1 MTSDAQK
8 EFEEFAE
15 DPNPPGKD
23 GQGADGD
30 APQGS
35 ALLVLDLDG
44 YEGPIDLLLNLARD
58 QKVDLREISILAL
71 AEQYLEFIEEARK
84 LRLEIAADY
93 LVMAAWL
100 AYLKS
105 RLMVPKE
112 EEDEELSGE
121 DMAEALAYQM
131 RRLEAMQD
139 CATRLLD
146 RPRLDRD
153 LFARGQPEGLPFVTK
168 AIHEVSLYDLLRAYG
183 DIKVRKSSSTYRPAA
198 FNLMSMDEALER
210 LATMLGKVPGEWMS
224 IRMFL
229 PEDLRDALMTRSAMA
244 ATFGATL
251 EMAKQGL
258 VDLRQ
263 DGEFK
268 PIYLRRVEVEKK
280 FETPVSEEYGDDADT
295 DNGNEE
301 ENEA

>member
-1 MTSDAQK
+1 MTSDAQEK
-8 EFEEFAE
+8 FSE
-15 DPNPPGKD
+15 DPAP
-23 GQGADGD
+23 ADAAGGPD
-30 APQGS
+30 SPRGE

-44 YEGPIDLLLNLARD
+44 YEGPIDLLLTLARD

-71 AEQYLEFIEEARK
+71 AEQYLEFIDEARK

-105 RLMVPKE
+105 RLMVPKDDA
-112 EEDEELSGE
+112 DEELSGE

-139 CATRLLD
+139 CATRMMG
-146 RPRLDRD
+146 RPRLNWD
-153 LFARGQPEGLPFVTK
+153 LFPRGAPEGLPFVTK

-183 DIKVRKSSSTYRPAA
+183 DIKVRKSSSTYRPEA

-210 LATMLGKVPGEWMS
+210 LALMLGKVPGEWLS

-268 PIYLRRVEVEKK
+268 PIYLRRREVEKR
-280 FETPVSEEYGDDADT
+280 FETPESATDESDHADDED
-295 DNGNEE
+295 EE
-301 ENEA
+301 ENKA